1 MGALDQTKAN
11 NVIDALV
18 GTAAFTSVPGVHVRL
33 MTANGSAT
41 ANGTELTGTGYTAG
55 GTVITF
61 GAAATGQASSS
72 VTVTWTN
79 SSGGSWSITGVEIWT
94 TDATPKRIAW
104 GALATN
110 PTTVP
115 NGAQFQ
121 IASGNLT
128 IQFP

>member
-11 NVIDALV
+11 NTLDALL

-41 ANGTELTGTGYTAG
+41 ANGTELSSTGYTAG
-55 GTVITF
+55 GSAVTF
-61 GAAATGQASSS
+61 GAAATGTASSNA
-72 VTVTWTN
+72 TVTWTN
-79 SSGGSWSITGVEIWT
+79 GSAGSWSLTGVEIWT

-104 GALATN
+104 GALSTN

-115 NGAQFQ
+115 AAAQFQ
-121 IASGNLT
+121 ITSGNLSL
-128 IQFP
+128 QFT